1 MSRVV
6 ARVFSRE
13 FKLDAVRRIEAG
25 AEVSA
30 LAAELGIP
38 AKAFAP

>member
-1 MSRVV
+1 MSKVV

-25 AEVSA
+25 TEVQRA
-30 LAAELGIP
+30 GG
-38 AKAFAP
+38 